1 MTPTTPTH
9 AQSFKLGVGCRPHRG
24 QVSEAGGKGPRRA
37 GVPRAHPVRPGRQW
51 RPVLALQSPRSAPG
65 GNGEK
70 QAARGALSLGTAQD
84 GRDLRVSRPFFHVT
98 HIPPAHSLQHRGS
111 PAPRMTRWPAS
122 STAVAS
128 GGRQGSRQLGFRSFS
143 QAQPVRS
150 RPTEAPTLSLARP
163 ASRTREEAAMFQ
175 PWRKGPFLGDP
186 GVVGLPPG
194 PRGPRP
200 PCWGDTPGGW
210 EGPGRRPAAQSRSDP
225 RPSPQVCTRFFRW
238 KVLVT
243 DFPGPQKIKRQRRR

>member
-70 QAARGALSLGTAQD
+70 QAARGALSMGTAQD
-84 GRDLRVSRPFFHVT
+84 GRDLRVSCPFFHVT

-122 STAVAS
+122 STAVSA
-128 GGRQGSRQLGFRSFS
+128 L
-143 QAQPVRS
+143 AQP
-150 RPTEAPTLSLARP
+150 
-163 ASRTREEAAMFQ
+163 
-175 PWRKGPFLGDP
+175 
-186 GVVGLPPG
+186 
-194 PRGPRP
+194 
-200 PCWGDTPGGW
+200 
-210 EGPGRRPAAQSRSDP
+210 
-225 RPSPQVCTRFFRW
+225 
-238 KVLVT
+238 
-243 DFPGPQKIKRQRRR
+243 

>member
-1 MTPTTPTH
+1 M
-9 AQSFKLGVGCRPHRG
+9 
-24 QVSEAGGKGPRRA
+24 
-37 GVPRAHPVRPGRQW
+37 PRAHPVRPGRQW
-51 RPVLALQSPRSAPG
+51 RPVLALQSPRSVPG

-70 QAARGALSLGTAQD
+70 QAARGALSMGTAQD

-186 GVVGLPPG
+186 GRGGAPTG
-194 PRGPRP
+194 PSGARP

-210 EGPGRRPAAQSRSDP
+210 EGPGRCPAAQSRSDP

-238 KVLVT
+238 KVLVA

>member
-70 QAARGALSLGTAQD
+70 QAARGALSMGTAQD

-186 GVVGLPPG
+186 GRGGAPTGPLGAAPTLLGRHPRRLGGAGTPPRSSEPLRPQALAAGL
-194 PRGPRP
+194 
-200 PCWGDTPGGW
+200 DTVFQM
-210 EGPGRRPAAQSRSDP
+210 ESSGRRFSWS
-225 RPSPQVCTRFFRW
+225 TEN
-238 KVLVT
+238 
-243 DFPGPQKIKRQRRR
+243 